1 MPPKP
6 KQIRHNSVL
15 AYLHDTFNT
24 AKPDGFKIYSDL
36 EGCKINGGTD
46 LARPDM
52 VSVNLKSSPQEVII
66 VELTIPW
73 DFSCENAEN
82 RKRERYEFLV
92 QDIKDKGYK
101 CSNHPLEI
109 GARGFI
115 SNRNR
120 GVLTHLCHIL
130 KIRKL

>member
-36 EGCKINGGTD
+36 EGCKINGDTVPPDILVTD

-52 VSVNLKSSPQEVII
+52 VIVNLKSSPQEVII
-66 VELTIPW
+66 VELTILC
-73 DFSCENAEN
+73 DSSSCENAED
-82 RKRERYEFLV
+82 RKMERYEFLV

-101 CSNHPLEI
+101 CSIHPL
-109 GARGFI
+109 
-115 SNRNR
+115 
-120 GVLTHLCHIL
+120 
-130 KIRKL
+130 